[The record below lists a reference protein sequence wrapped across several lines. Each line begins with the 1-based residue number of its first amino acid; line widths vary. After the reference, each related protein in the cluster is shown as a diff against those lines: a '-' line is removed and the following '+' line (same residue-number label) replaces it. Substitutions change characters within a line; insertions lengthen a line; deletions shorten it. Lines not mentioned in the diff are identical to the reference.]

1 MLRVCARRD
10 AVASPVDVLNGNGST
25 LDPYRGPAHGRRVFG
40 LHSLQFACGAG
51 LTGNQPYATA
61 PAAIL
66 EKYCC
71 GCGAAPGAL
80 ALPAGLSHPV
90 GPLQLDWATVG
101 IWTHKFFIQG
111 PSRLHRDLPHAN
123 DPRLGR
129 CGMSFD
135 ASGIF
140 FSRRGERRWHRG
152 RKHRQV
158 SAAQGEGVLP
168 RE

>member
-1 MLRVCARRD
+1 
-10 AVASPVDVLNGNGST
+10 VDVLNGNGSV
-25 LDPYRGPAHGRRVFG
+25 LDHDIETRQGCRVLG

-90 GPLQLDWATVG
+90 GPLQPDPRNLG
-101 IWTHKFFIQG
+101 IRTHKLFIRRL
-111 PSRLHRDLPHAN
+111 SRLLRDGLRAN

-129 CGMSFD
+129 CGLSFD

-140 FSRRGERRWHRG
+140 FPGGEKGGGIGVEIIG
-152 RKHRQV
+152 R
-158 SAAQGEGVLP
+158 
-168 RE
+168 